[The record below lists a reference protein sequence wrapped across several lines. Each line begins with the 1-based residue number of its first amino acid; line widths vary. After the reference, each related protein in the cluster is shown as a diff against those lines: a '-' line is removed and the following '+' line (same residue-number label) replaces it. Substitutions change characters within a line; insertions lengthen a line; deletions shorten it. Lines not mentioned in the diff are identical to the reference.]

1 MSSMTSFLLGAA
13 VGTAEGAG
21 ITYILMK
28 DESEKEEVRANHE
41 DALEMSEEELIA
53 YHVQQLK
60 DLGVDM
66 ISGLDVPDD
75 LFNEITSV
83 VNPVEDDEEDYE
95 EEDDEEED
103 ISPIEPNPDPYLID
117 EDEFDNNDD
126 FSTCTIHY
134 YKKDDVWTDEDLDI
148 IAAPVDLL
156 SVEMVDDI
164 KSSTSKEM
172 YVRVEESCVDY
183 EILIFN
189 DSYAHAVEGEDE
201 LGDFADEEEN

>member
-13 VGTAEGAG
+13 VGTAAGAG

-41 DALEMSEEELIA
+41 NALEMSEEELTA
-53 YHVQQLK
+53 YYIQQLQ
-60 DLGVDM
+60 DLGVDV
-66 ISGLDVPDD
+66 ISGTDVPDD
-75 LFNEITSV
+75 LFDEITSV
-83 VNPVEDDEEDYE
+83 VNPI
-95 EEDDEEED
+95 EDDEEEEED
-103 ISPIEPNPDPYLID
+103 EDEEEDVAPIEPNPDPYLIN
-117 EDEFDNNDD
+117 EEEFDNNDD

-134 YKKDDVWTDEDLDI
+134 YKKDDVWTDEDFDI
-148 IAAPVDLL
+148 IEAPTDLL

-164 KSSTSKEM
+164 KSSTSKEL